1 MIRSHVLGQYC
12 RIWYDPAEKGE
23 AMKLDYSVAK
33 SLKDSANL
41 LRSVTSPAGIG
52 LALWERRG
60 GRDLSYRRPA
70 HHTISLYLRGGN
82 YVRHITD
89 GAGLRGKSNVSG
101 SPGAICIMPA
111 GCETRWDNRGY
122 VRWLHIY
129 FRDEHMQQA
138 TSGMTDCPTEL
149 VFGCDPAFRE
159 MAERF
164 VLALDW
170 TAANDRLALD
180 HALYALLARSLEI
193 KRTTAT
199 FRAPSGGLT
208 GAQCQALEDAV
219 AASLEKRITVAD
231 LAEIAGLSSRQLS
244 RAFPVSYGMPPYEWV
259 LRRRLDAARSLLD
272 QGREALDV
280 AAACGFSSQSHMI
293 RRFRATFGY
302 TPGAMR

>member
-1 MIRSHVLGQYC
+1 MN
-12 RIWYDPAEKGE
+12 
-23 AMKLDYSVAK
+23 LDYSIAK
-33 SLKDSANL
+33 SLTGSANA

-60 GRDLSYRRPA
+60 GRDLSYRRPN

-82 YVRHITD
+82 YVRHIAD
-89 GAGLRGKSNVSG
+89 GTGQSGKSNVSG
-101 SPGAICIMPA
+101 SPGAICIMPG
-111 GCETRWDNRGY
+111 GCETQWDNRGY

-138 TSGMTDCPTEL
+138 TSGMTDSPTEL

-170 TAANDRLALD
+170 TAPNDRLALD

-193 KRTTAT
+193 ERTTAT
-199 FRAPSGGLT
+199 FRAPNGGLT

-219 AASLEKRITVAD
+219 AASLDDRITVAD

-259 LRRRLDAARSLLD
+259 LRRRLDAARTMLD
-272 QGREALDV
+272 QGRQAMDV
-280 AAACGFSSQSHMI
+280 AEACGFSSQSHMI